1 MKVKFDSC
9 FKMGKHKC
17 CCCKPGPRGPPGN
30 ANDVVWRP
38 YYSGLDRNN
47 IVATPGASGW
57 ERVFAL
63 LSRSTVPRTLYLD
76 PTDAADMLD
85 PSPFVVPRG
94 NYDMSNVTI
103 AVSTQWSP
111 VIALAGFSVVLV
123 VEDGATFNKLLTLEG
138 PFIVEYRGTSTPAV
152 RLDISKLDTNVYM
165 KLGATVVCS
174 GSQPFWQFFDSTS
187 TSSQKG
193 TVVLDTGS
201 FLLLASN
208 EVVDNVDV
216 DVDIIMVNY
225 CVLGDNTLSS
235 TAGGSYTILFN
246 DPLALN
252 NLSPAPGLPIPF
264 DPTPITGNQ
273 PAVFGGIS
281 LVDTSIRPKSVTPG
295 RIPLATDDNTAGFK
309 VGDMWVDAGV
319 VYAATGV
326 ATGAAV
332 WLVL

>member
-1 MKVKFDSC
+1 
-9 FKMGKHKC
+9 MGKNKC

-38 YYSGLDRNN
+38 NYSGSERNV
-47 IVATPGASGW
+47 VAMPGATGW
-57 ERVFAL
+57 ERVYAL

-76 PTDAADMLD
+76 PTDAADNLD

-111 VIALAGFSVVLV
+111 IIAFLGFSVVLV
-123 VEDGATFNKLLTLEG
+123 VEDGATFNKLLTFEG
-138 PFIVEYRGTSTPAV
+138 PFTVEYRGTSAPAV
-152 RLDISKLDTNVYM
+152 RVDTANLNTNIYM
-165 KLGATVVCS
+165 NLGANVVCT

-187 TSSQKG
+187 SSGIKG
-193 TVVLDTGS
+193 SIILDTGAA
-201 FLLLASN
+201 LLFASN
-208 EVVDNVDV
+208 AVVDNLDV
-216 DVDIIMVNY
+216 TVDIIMVNY
-225 CVLGDNTLSS
+225 CTLADNTLSG

-246 DPLALN
+246 DPLAFN

-264 DPTPITGNQ
+264 DPMPITGNQ
-273 PAVFGGIS
+273 PAVFGGIT

-295 RIPLATDDNTAGFK
+295 RMPAPGDDNTAGFK
-309 VGDMWVDAGV
+309 VGDMWVFAGV
-319 VYAATGV
+319 VYAATSV
-326 ATGAAV
+326 ATSAAV